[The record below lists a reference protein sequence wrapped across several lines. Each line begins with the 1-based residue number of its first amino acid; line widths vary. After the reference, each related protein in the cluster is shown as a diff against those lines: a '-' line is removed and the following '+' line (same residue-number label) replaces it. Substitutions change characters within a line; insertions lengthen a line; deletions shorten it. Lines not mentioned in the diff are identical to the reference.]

1 MCIDVY
7 FDAEQQERTGE
18 PPFKQK
24 CVLTTVTKEAGN
36 QFFFLLNSTLWE
48 CLYSVTK
55 KVHPVLMIA

>member
-36 QFFFLLNSTLWE
+36 QFFFFIKQYLVGMFIF
-48 CLYSVTK
+48 CY
-55 KVHPVLMIA
+55 

>member
-7 FDAEQQERTGE
+7 FDAEQQERTRE

-36 QFFFLLNSTLWE
+36 QFFFFFIKQYLVGMFIL
-48 CLYSVTK
+48 CY
-55 KVHPVLMIA
+55 